1 VAPVGC
7 RAAVDAGAH
16 MFPVMAHWPARQAH
30 EVLISNGLATM
41 GFALPAAIASALAE
55 PERPVIAFTGD
66 GGLMMTLAELA
77 TAAERNCALVVVV
90 FNDAALS
97 LIDLKQ
103 QARGLP
109 RRGCRSMPV
118 DFAAAA
124 RALGV
129 DGEQVT
135 TIADLPVV
143 LACALAS
150 RRPRLLD
157 VAVDPSGYP
166 ALFTSIRG

>member
-1 VAPVGC
+1 
-7 RAAVDAGAH
+7 
-16 MFPVMAHWPARQAH
+16 
-30 EVLISNGLATM
+30 M

-66 GGLMMTLAELA
+66 GGLSMTLGEVA

-109 RRGCRSMPV
+109 RRGCRGAAL

-129 DGEQVT
+129 DGERVT
-135 TIADLPVV
+135 ALADLPVV
-143 LACALAS
+143 LACALAA
-150 RRPRLLD
+150 RRPRLID

-166 ALFTSIRG
+166 ALLKALRG